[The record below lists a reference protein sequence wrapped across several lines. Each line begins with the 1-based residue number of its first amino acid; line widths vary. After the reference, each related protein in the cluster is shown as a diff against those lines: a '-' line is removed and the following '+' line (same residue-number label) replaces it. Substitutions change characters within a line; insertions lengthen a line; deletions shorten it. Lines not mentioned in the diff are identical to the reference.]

1 MNFNL
6 GKKIIATMSIIFA
19 LLSGYYIYAQA
30 TDNMKDALNKQ
41 KDSNKKSLAELKEK
55 LRGLEAEIKEK
66 NYAFKVGITE
76 AMKFELEQIT
86 GTKPTANVSFSSTNK
101 EAERRL
107 RMESKRR
114 KTKMRVKNDIYDNME
129 DELNYAEDEELPEEF
144 ADLIDYSNEPDP
156 TPPDNDGYIDTPKN
170 PEKNSNK
177 CTAEASK
184 WDWRSE
190 GKVTPVK
197 MQGGC
202 GSCWAFTAAAVIE
215 SAYLMANNKTVDLS
229 EQQILNCSKSGSCN
243 GGWYEGVFSY
253 VGMKTPYVAG
263 KNSGVL
269 ENFDPY
275 KGKDLKCGSYSPTT
289 YQTMAWGYVGS
300 TGKPSV
306 KEVKQALCKYGA
318 LASTVYATS
327 QFQAYRS
334 GVFNEKVKLG
344 PSDVNHAIVIV
355 GWDDKLNAYLIKNSW
370 SKNWGQE
377 GYMWIDYR
385 ANNIGY
391 GTMWAVARKESEGK

>member
-1 MNFNL
+1 MKT
-6 GKKIIATMSIIFA
+6 KKIIATFSIFFV

-30 TDNMKDALNKQ
+30 TDNMKDELNKQ

-55 LRGLEAEIKEK
+55 LKALEAEIKEK

-76 AMKFELEQIT
+76 AMKFELGQIA
-86 GTKPTANVSFSSTNK
+86 GTKPPKVSFSGTNK

-114 KTKMRVKNDIYDNME
+114 KVKMKVKKDTIGNPE
-129 DELNYAEDEELPEEF
+129 EEELFAEDEELPEEF
-144 ADLIDYSNEPDP
+144 ADIIDYSDIPDP
-156 TPPDNDGYIDTPKN
+156 VPPDSEGYIDTPTT
-170 PEKNSNK
+170 PEKNTNK
-177 CTAEASK
+177 CTVDAAK

-215 SAYLMANNKTVDLS
+215 SAYLIANNKTVDLS
-229 EQQILNCSKSGSCN
+229 EQQILNCSKAGSCG

-253 VGMKTPYVAG
+253 VGMKSPYVAG
-263 KNSGVL
+263 KNSSVL

-275 KGKDLKCGSYSPTT
+275 KGKDLKCGAYSPTT
-289 YQTMAWGYVGS
+289 YQTMAWGYVGT

-306 KEVKQALCKYGA
+306 KEIKQALCKYGA
-318 LASTVYATS
+318 LASTVYATP

-334 GVFNEKVKLG
+334 GVFNEKLKLG
-344 PSDVNHAIVIV
+344 PNDVNHAITLV
-355 GWDDKLNAYLIKNSW
+355 GWDDKLNAFLLKNSW
-370 SKNWGQE
+370 SKGWGQD
-377 GYMWIDYR
+377 GYMWINYSS
-385 ANNIGY
+385 NNVGY
-391 GTMWAVARKESEGK
+391 GTMWVVARKESEGK